1 MNVEDINGL
10 GSLFH
15 IGVLLKQN
23 VKPIQRDT
31 ADLKFRG
38 TAIIEYLSQLIR
50 KRDRNMSIKQWNNM
64 NNLSFNHINDST
76 VVMLVNKQP
85 KCEFIFE
92 GDFVQ
97 VNNLDGVPFD
107 DDRVAERYLKMLLNY
122 PGLKIE
128 IR

>member
-1 MNVEDINGL
+1 MNKI
-10 GSLFH
+10 
-15 IGVLLKQN
+15 
-23 VKPIQRDT
+23 
-31 ADLKFRG
+31 
-38 TAIIEYLSQLIR
+38 
-50 KRDRNMSIKQWNNM
+50 
-64 NNLSFNHINDST
+64 SFNHINDST

-85 KCEFIFE
+85 KCEFVFE

-97 VNNLDGVPFD
+97 VNNLNGVPFD